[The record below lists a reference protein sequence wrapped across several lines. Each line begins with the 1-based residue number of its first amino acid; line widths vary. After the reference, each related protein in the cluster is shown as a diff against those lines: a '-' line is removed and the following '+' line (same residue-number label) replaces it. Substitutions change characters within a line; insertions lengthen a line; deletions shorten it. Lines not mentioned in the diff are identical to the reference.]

1 MCEDFS
7 MSHVHFPTRRTNNFV
22 VIIASNC
29 THHMLYTHLL
39 MLWASH
45 MGCTWSESCV
55 VAFAV
60 LLLSRSF
67 YVTLRRAWHFWLTFG
82 ASDHLT
88 CQLGLSY
95 IIPEIGG
102 GAGGGRGGSFKTS
115 RRILENLDNF
125 RAIWTSTRH
134 FTGKNADKTFLPTDQ
149 ERTQSAH
156 ILQQCLGYW
165 AQANQRFFI
174 TIIYTITYR
183 RLFLKRGPRYPKK
196 SFF

>member
-67 YVTLRRAWHFWLTFG
+67 YVTLRRAWHFWLTFWG
-82 ASDHLT
+82 IWSFDMSTWIELHNS
-88 CQLGLSY
+88 GNW
-95 IIPEIGG
+95 G
-102 GAGGGRGGSFKTS
+102 GGGRGEGGGFKTS

-125 RAIWTSTRH
+125 RAIWTFTRH
-134 FTGKNADKTFLPTDQ
+134 FTGKNTDKTFLPTDQ